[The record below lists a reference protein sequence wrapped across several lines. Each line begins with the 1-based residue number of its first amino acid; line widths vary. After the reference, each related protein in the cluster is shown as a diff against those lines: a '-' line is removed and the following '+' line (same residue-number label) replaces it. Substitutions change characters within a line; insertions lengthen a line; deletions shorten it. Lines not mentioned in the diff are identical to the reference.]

1 MSGLPSAA
9 PRLDARLTA
18 ALLRLD
24 KPGRPIAEVNRRL
37 GVLAE
42 YLGVP
47 RPSYEQ
53 VRVALHEA
61 RRGRRNPSAGEL
73 LLDFAIRSPT
83 PEAVFDIFGD

>member
-1 MSGLPSAA
+1 MASAA
-9 PRLDARLTA
+9 PRLDPRLTA

-37 GVLAE
+37 GALAE
-42 YLGVP
+42 CLGVP

-61 RRGRRNPSAGEL
+61 RRGRRNPGAGEL
-73 LLDFAIRSPT
+73 LLDFVIRT
-83 PEAVFDIFGD
+83 PRAEAVFDIFGD